1 MPTSEA
7 LGFVQAAFDTHAAFA
22 DHLVKAA
29 HSAQREIW
37 MADADFAAWPLNR
50 GDFTAA
56 LHHFLRAN
64 PANRLY
70 LLTLDAQ
77 RIEASASRL
86 MAVLR
91 TFSHAAQCRIVPGHG
106 AARFGE
112 ACSLM
117 LVDQAL
123 VVRRFHRDSARGIV
137 ELDPGGVRIWIDQFQ
152 SLWDESTPCLA
163 ATTLGLP

>member
-1 MPTSEA
+1 MPASEA
-7 LGFVQAAFDTHAAFA
+7 LGFVRATFDTRAAFG
-22 DHLVKAA
+22 DHLVHAA
-29 HSAQREIW
+29 HGAQREIW

-50 GDFTAA
+50 NDFTGA
-56 LHHFLRAN
+56 LHRFLRASS
-64 PANRLY
+64 ANRLH

-77 RIEASASRL
+77 RIEATAPRL

-91 TFSHAAQCRIVPGHG
+91 TFSHAAQSRLVPGHG

-123 VVRRFHRDSARGIV
+123 VVRRFHRDSARGVV

-152 SLWDESTPCLA
+152 SLWDESARCLA
-163 ATTLGLP
+163 ATNLGLP

>member
-1 MPTSEA
+1 MPTSEV
-7 LGFVQAAFDTHAAFA
+7 LGFVQDAFDTRAAFA
-22 DHLVKAA
+22 DHLVKAL
-29 HSAQREIW
+29 HSAQREVW
-37 MADADFAAWPLNR
+37 MADSDFAAWPLNR
-50 GDFTAA
+50 GDFTGA
-56 LHHFLRAN
+56 LHRFLRAS
-64 PANRLY
+64 PANRLH

-77 RIEASASRL
+77 RIEATAQRL
-86 MAVLR
+86 IAVLR

-117 LVDQAL
+117 LVDQTL
-123 VVRRFHRDSARGIV
+123 VVRRFHHDRARGVV

-152 SLWDESTPCLA
+152 SLWDEATPCLV